1 MRKILC
7 LIMIILILGAVG
19 CSSKTKEAGV
29 ESTELP
35 TIQVGSKDF
44 TESYILG
51 ELFALAI
58 EDLGYPVERK
68 FNLGNFPVIIPAMKN
83 GEIDIYPEYTGTLLL
98 NYLNHDL
105 VTDQV
110 EVYDI
115 AAAALAENDNL
126 IMLDAAE
133 ASNSQGF
140 AITTEMSEKFGITN
154 ISELQANASEIRLA
168 SHPTFDENA
177 DSRPLLEATYG
188 PFEFKSAE
196 YYDNALKYQL
206 AKQDEVDLVIA
217 FTTDGSLADP
227 MFTVLE
233 DDMKI
238 WPPYNIVPVMR
249 GETYEAYPDIS
260 EAINKLTSTLNNK
273 TMQQLNAKVDI
284 DKLEPEEVAK
294 EYFEANK

>member
-1 MRKILC
+1 MIL
-7 LIMIILILGAVG
+7 AATG
-19 CSSKTKEAGV
+19 CSSTTENPDT
-29 ESTELP
+29 EINELP

-68 FNLGNFPVIIPAMKN
+68 FNLGNFPVIIPAMKK

-105 VTDQV
+105 ITDPA
-110 EVYDI
+110 EVYNI
-115 AAAALAENDNL
+115 ASKALAENDNL
-126 IMLDAAE
+126 IMLNAAE

-140 AITTEMSEKFGITN
+140 AILTEMSEKFGITN
-154 ISELQANASEIRLA
+154 ISELQANAGEIRFA
-168 SHPTFDENA
+168 SHPSFDENA
-177 DSRPLLEATYG
+177 DSRPLLESTYG
-188 PFEFKSAE
+188 LFEFKSAE

-206 AKQDEVDLVIA
+206 AKQGEVDLVIA
-217 FTTDGSLADP
+217 FTTDGNLVDSI
-227 MFTVLE
+227 FTVLD

-238 WPPYNIVPVMR
+238 WPPYNIVPVVR
-249 GETYEAYPDIS
+249 GETYDAYPDIT
-260 EAINKLTSTLNNK
+260 EAINKLTATLDNK

>member
-7 LIMIILILGAVG
+7 FIIIVLMLIGTVG
-19 CSSKTKEAGV
+19 CSSTNKEI
-29 ESTELP
+29 TELP

-51 ELFALAI
+51 ELFALVI

-68 FNLGNFPVIIPAMKN
+68 FNLGNFPVIIPAMKK

-105 VTDQV
+105 VTDPV

-115 AAAALAENDNL
+115 ASKELVENDNL
-126 IMLDAAE
+126 VMLEAAE
-133 ASNSQGF
+133 ASNSQGL
-140 AITTEMSEKFGITN
+140 AILTEVSERYGITN
-154 ISELQANASEIRLA
+154 ISELQANAGEIRFA
-168 SHPTFDENA
+168 SHPAFDENA
-177 DSRPLLEATYG
+177 DAKPLLEASYG
-188 PFEFKSAE
+188 SFGFKSVE

-206 AKQDEVDLVIA
+206 AKQGEVDLVIA

-227 MFTVLE
+227 IFTVLE
-233 DDMKI
+233 DDKKI

-249 GETYEAYPDIS
+249 GETYEAYPDIAD
-260 EAINKLTSTLNNK
+260 AINRLTSTLDNK

-284 DKLEPEEVAK
+284 DKLEPEEAAK
-294 EYFEANK
+294 EYFDLNK